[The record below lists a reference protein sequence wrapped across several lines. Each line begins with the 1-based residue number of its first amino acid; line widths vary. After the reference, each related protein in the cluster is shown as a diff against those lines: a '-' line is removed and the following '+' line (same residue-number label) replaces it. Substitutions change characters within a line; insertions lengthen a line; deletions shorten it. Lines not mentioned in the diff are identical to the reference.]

1 MIMKRHILLIIS
13 LMATLC
19 SCEKVWVEDIRL
31 KALDSI
37 RGYYE
42 LESATWEGKDPV
54 DLNSDGTASYD
65 YYDEWLS
72 VLNGVGDFGAS
83 IKDGSG
89 YIELPFTIDS
99 NADWGGY
106 VSINKSL
113 ERIVCKTSVEIEGKE
128 GRLVHEFSPIGIQLE
143 FEQTGYGEFTVRKEM
158 KCTVKYGENESRVIK
173 GPVLFH
179 YKRVEYRAY

>member
-13 LMATLC
+13 LMTTLC

-42 LESATWEGKDPV
+42 LESATWEGKDPI

-89 YIELPFTIDS
+89 NIELPITIDS

-106 VSINKSL
+106 ISINKSL
-113 ERIVCKTSVEIEGKE
+113 ERIVCKTSVKIEGKE

-143 FEQTGYGEFTVRKEM
+143 FKQTGYGEFTIRKEM
-158 KCTVKYGENESRVIK
+158 KCTVKYGENESGVVK

>member
-1 MIMKRHILLIIS
+1 MIMKRYILLIIS
-13 LMATLC
+13 LMITLC

-89 YIELPFTIDS
+89 YIELPFTIDI

-113 ERIVCKTSVEIEGKE
+113 ERIVCKTSVKIEGKE
-128 GRLVHEFSPIGIQLE
+128 GRLVHEFSPVGVKLE
-143 FEQTGYGEFTVRKEM
+143 FEQTGYGEFTVRKKM
-158 KCTVKYGENESRVIK
+158 KCTVKYSENESIMIE
-173 GPVLFH
+173 GPVLFR
-179 YKRVEYRAY
+179 YKRIEYRAY